1 MQSETILVVE
11 DESDIQE
18 LVCYHLEQAGYK
30 TLKCNSGGDALDFA
44 GKNQLDL
51 IILDIMLPG
60 ISGTEICKT
69 LKQQE
74 ETRHIPVIMLTAK
87 GEEIDRVVGFEL
99 GADDYVTKPFSPRE
113 LVLRVK
119 AIFKRIHTS
128 GDKKEVIVI
137 DGMTIDVPKHQ
148 VLLDGDR
155 VELTATEFK
164 LLLTLVE
171 RKGRVQTRDMLLET
185 VWGYDYVGFTRTV
198 DTHIRRLRSKLNK
211 WGDCI
216 ETIRGVG
223 YRFRELEGAD
233 PLRGEA

>member
-11 DESDIQE
+11 DEKDILD

-30 TLKCNSGGDALDFA
+30 TLKASSGNEALEMVA
-44 GKNQLDL
+44 KNRLDL

-60 ISGTEICKT
+60 QPGTEICRI

-119 AIFKRIHTS
+119 AIFKRIQTA
-128 GDKKEVIVI
+128 GDKKEVLVI

-148 VLLDGDR
+148 VLLEGER

-223 YRFRELEGAD
+223 YRFRELEA
-233 PLRGEA
+233 